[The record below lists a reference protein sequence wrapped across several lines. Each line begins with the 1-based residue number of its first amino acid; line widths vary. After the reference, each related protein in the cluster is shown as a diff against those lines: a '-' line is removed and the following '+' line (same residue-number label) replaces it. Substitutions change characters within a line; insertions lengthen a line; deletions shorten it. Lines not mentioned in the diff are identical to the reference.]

1 MRARDL
7 LTALTTS
14 SSAAD
19 YQGIYLT
26 YKENLIPF
34 TTIAQGSH
42 NQLILFFEPKKPA
55 LTLKELYTQLM
66 LHKNLDLLY
75 WDGESRQK
83 VLGFREQEEKIIL

>member
-7 LTALTTS
+7 FTALTTS

-19 YQGIYLT
+19 YQGIYLM

-34 TTIAQGSH
+34 TTIAQDSH

>member
-34 TTIAQGSH
+34 TTIAQDSH
-42 NQLILFFEPKKPA
+42 NQLILFLNQKTRSDAERII
-55 LTLKELYTQLM
+55 YTA
-66 LHKNLDLLY
+66 NAA
-75 WDGESRQK
+75 
-83 VLGFREQEEKIIL
+83 

>member
-34 TTIAQGSH
+34 TTIAQDSH
-42 NQLILFFEPKKPA
+42 NQLILFFEPKKA
-55 LTLKELYTQLM
+55 CSDSERIIYTA
-66 LHKNLDLLY
+66 NAA
-75 WDGESRQK
+75 
-83 VLGFREQEEKIIL
+83 